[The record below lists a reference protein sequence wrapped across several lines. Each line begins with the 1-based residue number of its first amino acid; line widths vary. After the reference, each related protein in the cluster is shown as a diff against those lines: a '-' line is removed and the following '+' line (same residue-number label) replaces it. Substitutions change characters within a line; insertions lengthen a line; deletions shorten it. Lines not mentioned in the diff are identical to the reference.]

1 MGAASEAELSEKARC
16 SSRFSCS
23 MRHIDSHMSI
33 WHYIVIMATAEFQ
46 DRPGDVHPAGNGQST
61 ADAASREKLHV
72 LFAEAT
78 ALANQLRKTA
88 ALVPRQANSHV
99 GGQSVLQVLDRLG
112 PLTVPAIARNRT
124 VSRQSI
130 QTLINRLEA
139 QGYVAFA
146 ANPAHKKSGL
156 VYLTDHGRKLV
167 AATTARESKNS
178 EALLPYVSETRMVS
192 AARLLRQLRE
202 LIAGNGSPPAEVAG
216 KRPAHRRTRAL
227 PKPAHRR
234 KAVPTPPDLPLP
246 PEPSDPDESE
256 FPLTLL

>member
-1 MGAASEAELSEKARC
+1 
-16 SSRFSCS
+16 
-23 MRHIDSHMSI
+23 
-33 WHYIVIMATAEFQ
+33 MATAEFQ
-46 DRPGDVHPAGNGQST
+46 DRPRDVHPAGNGQST
-61 ADAASREKLHV
+61 ADAASREKLQV

-178 EALLPYVSETRMVS
+178 EALLPYVSESRLVP

-202 LIAGNGSPPAEVAG
+202 LLARNGLPPAEVAG
-216 KRPAHRRTRAL
+216 KRPAHKRTRAL
-227 PKPAHRR
+227 SKPALRH
-234 KAVPTPPDLPLP
+234 KAMPAPPDLPLP

>member
-1 MGAASEAELSEKARC
+1 
-16 SSRFSCS
+16 
-23 MRHIDSHMSI
+23 
-33 WHYIVIMATAEFQ
+33 MATAEFQ
-46 DRPGDVHPAGNGQST
+46 DGPKDVHPAGTGLST
-61 ADAASREKLHV
+61 ADAASREKLQV

-78 ALANQLRKTA
+78 ALANQLRKTGA
-88 ALVPRQANSHV
+88 SVSGQADSQV
-99 GGQSVLQVLDRLG
+99 GGWSVLQVLDRLG
-112 PLTVPAIARNRT
+112 PLTVPAIARIRT

-130 QTLINRLEA
+130 QTLINRLEV
-139 QGYVAFA
+139 QGCVAFA

-167 AATTARESKNS
+167 VVARERESKSS
-178 EALLPYVSETRMVS
+178 EALLSSVSESRLVP

-216 KRPAHRRTRAL
+216 KRPAHRRASAL
-227 PKPAHRR
+227 PKPAHPR
-234 KAVPTPPDLPLP
+234 KAAPAPADLPLP